1 MANPINNL
9 IDNSNPVFTNLITI
23 PLSILI
29 ITPNTIP
36 DTTPNTIPD
45 TIPDTF
51 PNTIRTI
58 PIKFSNDLYI
68 LP

>member
-1 MANPINNL
+1 MAIDNL

-45 TIPDTF
+45 TI
-51 PNTIRTI
+51 RTI
-58 PIKFSNDLYI
+58 PIILSNDLYI